1 MKKPF
6 MSRSN
11 SPTGQKQLP
20 PELREVSS
28 IPTPVKDLVEKIQ
41 YPHSGLS
48 TIAPGLPVRALKRTE
63 SRWSLRLGRNAL
75 LGVLLAASFTAAA
88 QSLWKADSSR
98 ALVADKRAVAI
109 GDLLTILVQEN
120 NTASKDNSTKTAKS
134 SAIDASIS
142 SFLYSPAASSFLTKA
157 GQMPAL
163 KLNASQDFDGGGKI
177 SNSEKIT
184 ARITVRVMDVLP
196 NKNLVIEGRRTT
208 SFSGESQEAVLRG
221 VVRGEDIA
229 ANNTIY
235 SYNIADATI
244 KYVSSG
250 TITDNQRK
258 GWFTRVWEKLT
269 PF

>member
-1 MKKPF
+1 
-6 MSRSN
+6 MSPSNATNAGILATLLDQPKVSETHQPAPIRFAPAKLQASMNGLTVRS
-11 SPTGQKQLP
+11 P
-20 PELREVSS
+20 LRTSARTV
-28 IPTPVKDLVEKIQ
+28 
-41 YPHSGLS
+41 LS
-48 TIAPGLPVRALKRTE
+48 
-63 SRWSLRLGRNAL
+63 LGRYGL
-75 LGVLLAASFTAAA
+75 LTLLLTAPLVTPA

-142 SFLYSPAASSFLTKA
+142 SFLYSPGASSFLTKA

-184 ARITVRVMDVLP
+184 ARITVRVTDVLP

-208 SFSGESQEAVLRG
+208 SFSGETQEAVLRG
-221 VVRGEDIA
+221 VVRVEDIA
-229 ANNTIY
+229 ANNTLY

-244 KYVSSG
+244 KYVSTG